1 MSEPLSYGPSNNYV
15 GMAKYSNQSSLVTAF
30 GVLIAG
36 VAIVGTQFLGWEWGS
51 GQLIP
56 TIIGVVVAG
65 IAVVIVARSVLE

>member
-1 MSEPLSYGPSNNYV
+1 MGEALLYVPSNNYV

-30 GVLIAG
+30 GVLISG

-65 IAVVIVARSVLE
+65 VAVVIVARSVLE